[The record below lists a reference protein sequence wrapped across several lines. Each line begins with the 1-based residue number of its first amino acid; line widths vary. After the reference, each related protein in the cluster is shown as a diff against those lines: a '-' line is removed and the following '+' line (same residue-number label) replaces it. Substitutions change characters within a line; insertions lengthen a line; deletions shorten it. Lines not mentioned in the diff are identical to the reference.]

1 MIYYHRQM
9 KMKME
14 LLPDGMSVAERTK
27 RFKKA
32 DETMDKEPES
42 MDDQTKEA
50 EQLPIGVKI
59 GTFKVEIQLWEV

>member
-1 MIYYHRQM
+1 M

-32 DETMDKEPES
+32 DETMDKEPVT
-42 MDDQTKEA
+42 MDEQTKTMDKEA